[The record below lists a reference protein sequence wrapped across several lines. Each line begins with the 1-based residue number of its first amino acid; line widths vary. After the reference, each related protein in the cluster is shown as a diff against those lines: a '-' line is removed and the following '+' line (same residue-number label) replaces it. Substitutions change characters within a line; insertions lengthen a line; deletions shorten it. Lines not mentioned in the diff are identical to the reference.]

1 MGQGIVFSF
10 TAAKLI
16 LLYRDYFPVFIVTTV
31 RADIMRLFGFLTL
44 GAKRESG
51 RIKLVVSSSFSAS

>member
-1 MGQGIVFSF
+1 MGQGIVFSIA
-10 TAAKLI
+10 TAKLI

-51 RIKLVVSSSFSAS
+51 LIKLVVSSSFSAS